1 MRVNFERSA
10 PIRVSCWFLEV
21 ANLAQPLK
29 WPADDLSNAFHNR
42 AQDSVDPGRVSLAI
56 FHEPVADLLVGE
68 GGRIQDRTDFCD
80 LFTGLVKID
89 SGAHACLLRGPR

>member
-1 MRVNFERSA
+1 MREFTRSA
-10 PIRVSCWFLEV
+10 LRSNS
-21 ANLAQPLK
+21 AKSRKNGRG
-29 WPADDLSNAFHNR
+29 LSSALPNCT
-42 AQDSVDPGRVSLAI
+42 QDSVDPGRVSLAI
-56 FHEPVADLLVGE
+56 FHEPVADLLVGG

>member
-29 WPADDLSNAFHNR
+29 WPADDLSSAFHNR
-42 AQDSVDPGRVSLAI
+42 AQDSVDPDGVLIR
-56 FHEPVADLLVGE
+56 F
-68 GGRIQDRTDFCD
+68 
-80 LFTGLVKID
+80 
-89 SGAHACLLRGPR
+89 